1 VTAHRAFHYVRHSKL
16 ASAQTAAGPTFT
28 LHFMVNRF
36 GRWWQLWMALAV
48 IWTFAAAGSAWIDLP
63 RASSVPHDPEFL
75 NQLSSEALAIVRG
88 SVSADKPARGAPLWS
103 DTPRL
108 FRMSNGEQLQFPAI
122 TTAERAAVVENEYRG
137 LLHARASG
145 HRWLYLLQRLAWWL
159 TPLLIAGFA
168 LGVARGGRDF
178 SHGRTTAPDDAVSV
192 R

>member
-1 VTAHRAFHYVRHSKL
+1 
-16 ASAQTAAGPTFT
+16 
-28 LHFMVNRF
+28 
-36 GRWWQLWMALAV
+36 MALAV

-63 RASSVPHDPEFL
+63 RASGVPHDPEFL
-75 NQLSSEALAIVRG
+75 NQLSDAASAIVRG
-88 SVSADKPARGAPLWS
+88 SASVDRPARGAPLWS

-137 LLHARASG
+137 LLDARASG

-159 TPLLIAGFA
+159 VPLLLAGFA
-168 LGVARGGRDF
+168 LAVVRGGRLF
-178 SHGRTTAPDDAVSV
+178 SHGRTIAVDDALSV

>member
-1 VTAHRAFHYVRHSKL
+1 VPNPKL
-16 ASAQTAAGPTFT
+16 ASAQTAAELTVT
-28 LHFMVNRF
+28 LRLMVNRF
-36 GRWWQLWMALAV
+36 GKWWQLWMALALV
-48 IWTFAAAGSAWIDLP
+48 WTFAASGSAWIDLP
-63 RASSVPHDPEFL
+63 RASGVPHDPDFL

-88 SVSADKPARGAPLWS
+88 PASADRPARGAPLWS

-108 FRMSNGEQLQFPAI
+108 FRMSNGELLQFPAI

-159 TPLLIAGFA
+159 APLLLAGFA
-168 LGVARGGRDF
+168 LSVARGGREYT
-178 SHGRTTAPDDAVSV
+178 HGRTIAVDDAMSV